1 MPAPATFAPA
11 PEAATAPPPAP
22 APVAELAP
30 MPMQAADDWLALV
43 AAAGLKGPVLQLG
56 SHCLFCGYADG
67 VLRLHLPDEDA
78 HLRNDSLVRQLAAA
92 ASQRLGTT
100 VQLRFEPKPAQAG
113 DTLHKRNERQRS
125 ELQSAAEAS
134 FLADP
139 VVAQLLGQ
147 GGSIVP
153 DSIRPLRP
161 PSEN

>member
-1 MPAPATFAPA
+1 MPLAS
-11 PEAATAPPPAP
+11 
-22 APVAELAP
+22 AE
-30 MPMQAADDWLALV
+30 DWLALV
-43 AAAGLKGPVLQLG
+43 AAAGLKGPALQLG
-56 SHCLFCGYADG
+56 SHCLFCGHADG

-78 HLRNDSLVRQLAAA
+78 HLRNDSLVRQLANA
-92 ASQRLGTT
+92 ASQRLGTP
-100 VQLRFEPKPAQAG
+100 VQLRFEAMPTISG

-134 FLADP
+134 FLAEP

-153 DSIRPLRP
+153 GSIQPIRP

>member
-1 MPAPATFAPA
+1 
-11 PEAATAPPPAP
+11 
-22 APVAELAP
+22 
-30 MPMQAADDWLALV
+30 
-43 AAAGLKGPVLQLG
+43 VLQLG

-125 ELQSAAEAS
+125 RAAERRRSQLPRRPGGRAVARPGRQHRS
-134 FLADP
+134 RFDP
-139 VVAQLLGQ
+139 T
-147 GGSIVP
+147 
-153 DSIRPLRP
+153 LRP